1 MKFVKSLKAVAA
13 GVIAAAGLSSGSANA
28 IFLFNGAILEDD
40 NVEYILDAAGNVKT
54 SGPLVVGDRLRAV
67 IEINS
72 IGDENLIVPEQT
84 LGTGGLPQLTGLSEI
99 QIYAINPVTGF
110 IVFGPSAA
118 FTAEV
123 AARTGLPLVDVAG
136 AMVALWTDTT
146 TPINLITGI
155 GCGSIAACETNS
167 TDGNLW
173 AVAGFGADPDRFWVG
188 SPGTSTCNPLVD
200 MACLATVGS
209 TSRIYSFN
217 YGLEVLVNETGYL
230 MTGVDT
236 SGVCGVAQGC
246 TGDQMADIVGS
257 GDVLGG
263 RGLNNGFVARSDFDF
278 TLNAIPEPA
287 SLALLGGAIIG
298 AGVAARRRS
307 NQKA

>member
-13 GVIAAAGLSSGSANA
+13 GVIAAVGLSSASANA
-28 IFLFNGAILEDD
+28 IVLFNGAILEDD
-40 NVEYILDAAGNVKT
+40 NVEYILDRDGNIKT

-72 IGDENLIVPEQT
+72 IGDENGIAPEQV
-84 LGTGGLPQLTGLSEI
+84 LGVGGLPQLTGISEI
-99 QIYAINPVTGF
+99 QILSIDAATGF

-118 FTAEV
+118 FSVEM
-123 AARTGLPLVDVAG
+123 AARTGLPLADVAG

-146 TPINLITGI
+146 TPINLITGL

-200 MACLATVGS
+200 MACLATTGS
-209 TSRIYSFN
+209 TTRIYTFN
-217 YGLEVLVNETGYL
+217 YGLEVLVNNTGYL

-236 SGVCGVAQGC
+236 SGVCGPAQGC
-246 TGDQMADIVGS
+246 TGDQLADIVGS

-263 RGLNNGFVARSDFDF
+263 RGLTNGFVARSDFDF
-278 TLNAIPEPA
+278 TVNALPEPA
-287 SLALLGGAIIG
+287 SLALVGGAFIG
-298 AGVAARRRS
+298 AGLVARRRS
-307 NQKA
+307 SKKA